1 MKKIYLIVCVVVLFI
16 SCNISGRDDNNNH
29 HSSLM
34 GKAQKELE
42 KLQEPT
48 ENVEKIKDDFSA
60 TSYVWENDPHPTN
73 TAYVLQ
79 VDEQTNMVS
88 LVFEEI
94 ENGEKDDS
102 FIRWVCLR
110 KIDNNQ
116 IKFDFAAFEKY
127 AEDYNIDMFLAY
139 FYDFFRREKERLEKK
154 ETRTQKEE
162 KDLENAKGALP
173 YYTSI
178 EKYKEIDPTLKAFN
192 AYKLVLQDSAKIY
205 KDMNPIGQI
214 SADKSTITFPK
225 FFFCYFENISDSQPR
240 VPKIHD
246 NVVFKKR

>member
-16 SCNISGRDDNNNH
+16 SCNITGRDDDNH
-29 HSSLM
+29 NSSLI
-34 GKAQKELE
+34 GKSQKEIE

-60 TSYVWENDPHPTN
+60 TSYVWQKNPNVNDYEYELCFDN
-73 TAYVLQ
+73 DDNKVR
-79 VDEQTNMVS
+79 
-88 LVFEEI
+88 LVGVVTK
-94 ENGEKDDS
+94 NGEKIDS

-110 KIDNNQ
+110 KIDDNQ
-116 IKFDFAAFEKY
+116 IKFDFVAFEKY
-127 AEDYNIDMFLAY
+127 AEGYNIDMFLAY

-154 ETRTQKEE
+154 ENRTTQEE

-192 AYKLVLQDSAKIY
+192 EEKLQLVNSVKIY
-205 KDMNPIGQI
+205 KNMNPIGTI

-225 FFFCYFENISDSQPR
+225 FFFCYFEDPSKCEEPQ
-240 VPKIHD
+240 IHE